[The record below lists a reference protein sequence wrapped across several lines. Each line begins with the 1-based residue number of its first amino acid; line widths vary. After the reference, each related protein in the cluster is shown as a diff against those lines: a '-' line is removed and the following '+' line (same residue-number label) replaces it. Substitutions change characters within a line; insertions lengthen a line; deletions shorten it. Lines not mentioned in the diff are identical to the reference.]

1 MDVKLITEDIAYLT
15 DECHK
20 ANVSAVI
27 AAYFAGL
34 YAGTVNR
41 DSTDKAD
48 SKRESMQLQDIVLE
62 SVKTIHED
70 GEPYDYAYNYGY
82 SKGSL

>member
-1 MDVKLITEDIAYLT
+1 MDISLITEDIAYLT

-20 ANVSAVI
+20 ANTTAVI

-34 YAGTVNR
+34 YAGTVSR
-41 DSTDKAD
+41 DSTDKSAN
-48 SKRESMQLQDIVLE
+48 KAESMQLQDIVLE
-62 SVKTIHED
+62 SVKTIRED